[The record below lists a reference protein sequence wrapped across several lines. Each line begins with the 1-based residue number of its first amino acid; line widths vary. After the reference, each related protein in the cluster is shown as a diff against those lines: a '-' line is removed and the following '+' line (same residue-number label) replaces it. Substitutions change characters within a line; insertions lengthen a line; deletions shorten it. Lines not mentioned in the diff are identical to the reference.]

1 MQTSIVHVMGW
12 VSQQRGSF
20 ERFLE
25 RLSARCETEGAK
37 THLVFPSRPASDAF
51 VQNVRADIHI
61 VPLARHPLD
70 RTAINGLRDVLQRTG
85 ATHVHA
91 HFGLDAMI
99 AMQVAKRAGIGR
111 RFLTKHILPG
121 NSKLTLAGPRH
132 RWLARQAE
140 VFFAVS
146 DRVADALLAHGI
158 PREKVVR
165 VYLGVDTEAYRPDP
179 ARRAAARAMLG
190 LGDERVVLC
199 TSHLREGKGVE
210 LLPGLAAGLAADPGN
225 VVVLHAGG
233 GALRESIEAAAAAI
247 PNHPLRLLGV
257 RQDIPELLAAADV
270 FVFPT
275 TGNEGLPLGPV
286 EAMAAGLPIV
296 ATTVSDLPRI
306 TGDAMHLI
314 PPSDAE
320 ALLAACRMLLRDRA
334 AATALGER
342 ARTAARERFSVDA
355 AVEAHVARYFGP
367 VHRQE

>member
-1 MQTSIVHVMGW
+1 MQPSIVHVMGW

-25 RLSARCETEGAK
+25 RLAARCESEGAR

-51 VQNVRADIHI
+51 VENVRADIHI
-61 VPLARHPLD
+61 VPLARHPFD
-70 RTAINGLRDVLQRTG
+70 RRAIGGLRDVMRSTS

-91 HFGLDAMI
+91 HFGLDAML
-99 AMQVAKRAGIGR
+99 AMLVAKRAGVQR

-121 NSKLTLAGPRH
+121 DSKLTLAGPRH

-165 VYLGVDTEAYRPDP
+165 VYLGVDTDAYRPDP

-190 LGDERVVLC
+190 LRDERVVLC

-210 LLPGLAAGLAADPGN
+210 FLPGLAAGLADDPGN

-233 GALRESIEAAAAAI
+233 GVLREQVESAAAAI
-247 PNHPLRLLGV
+247 PGHPLRLLGV
-257 RQDIPELLAAADV
+257 RQDIPELLSAADV

-296 ATTVSDLPRI
+296 ATTVSDLPHI
-306 TGDAMHLI
+306 VGDAMHLI
-314 PPSDAE
+314 PPGDAE
-320 ALLAACRMLLRDRA
+320 ALLLACRTLLADRA
-334 AATALGER
+334 AATALATR
-342 ARTAARERFSVDA
+342 ARDAARDRFSVEA
-355 AVEAHVARYFGP
+355 AVEAHVSRYFRGGTL
-367 VHRQE
+367 E

>member
-1 MQTSIVHVMGW
+1 MPQATIVHVMGW

-25 RLSARCETEGAK
+25 RLAARCEQEGAR
-37 THLVFPSRPASDAF
+37 THLVFPARPASDEF

-61 VPLARHPLD
+61 VPLARHPFD
-70 RTAINGLRDVLQRTG
+70 RTAIHGLRDVLARTG

-91 HFGLDAMI
+91 HFGLDAII
-99 AMQVAKRAGIGR
+99 AMQVAKRAGVAR

-121 NSKLTLAGPRH
+121 NSRLTLAGLRH
-132 RWLARQAE
+132 RWLARNAE

-190 LGDERVVLC
+190 IGGERVVLC

-210 LLPGLAAGLAADPGN
+210 LLPGLAAGLAQNPGD
-225 VVVLHAGG
+225 VAVLHAGG
-233 GALRESIEAAAAAI
+233 GPLRDSIEVAAAAI
-247 PNHPLRLLGV
+247 PSRPLRLLGV
-257 RQDIPELLAAADV
+257 RQDIPELLAAADL

-275 TGNEGLPLGPV
+275 TGNEGLPLGPI

-296 ATTVSDLPRI
+296 ATTVSDLPRVA
-306 TGDAMHLI
+306 GDAMHLV

-320 ALLAACRMLLRDRA
+320 ALLKACRLLLANDADAR
-334 AATALGER
+334 ALGNR
-342 ARTAARERFSVDA
+342 ARKAAEERFSVDA
-355 AVEAHVARYFGP
+355 AVEAHVARYFAS
-367 VHRQE
+367 R